1 VSSGNQGGRQ
11 RGGPGGQGGRGGPG
25 GAGGRGGPG
34 GPGGSGG
41 RGGQGGR
48 GRGRGGDSGP
58 QEKQR
63 GELQENVV
71 KIKRCAAVVKGGRRF
86 SFAAM
91 VVVGNGSGKVGW
103 GYGKANEVPPSV
115 EKAVKEG
122 MRSQMEVAREGGTIP
137 HTVKGRYGAAK
148 VILVPA
154 APGTGVIAG
163 TAVRAV
169 CEAAGIHDI
178 LTKSFGSN
186 NPVSL
191 VKATLAAL
199 KQLRPKVDV
208 ERLRGV
214 NLS

>member
-11 RGGPGGQGGRGGPG
+11 RGGSGGQGGRGGS
-25 GAGGRGGPG
+25 G

-41 RGGQGGR
+41 RGGQGGGDRGGR
-48 GRGRGGDSGP
+48 GRGRGGDSTP

>member
-1 VSSGNQGGRQ
+1 VSSGNQDRQ
-11 RGGPGGQGGRGGPG
+11 RGGGGGGDRGGRGERGGRGGERSRRD
-25 GAGGRGGPG
+25 AA
-34 GPGGSGG
+34 
-41 RGGQGGR
+41 
-48 GRGRGGDSGP
+48 P

-122 MRSQMEVAREGGTIP
+122 MRSQMEVARDGGTIP
-137 HTVKGRYGAAK
+137 HMVKGRYGAAK
-148 VILVPA
+148 VVLVPA

-163 TAVRAV
+163 SAVRAV

-186 NPVSL
+186 NAVSL

-199 KQLRPKVDV
+199 KQLRPKTDV

-214 NLS
+214 NLSDGVSK